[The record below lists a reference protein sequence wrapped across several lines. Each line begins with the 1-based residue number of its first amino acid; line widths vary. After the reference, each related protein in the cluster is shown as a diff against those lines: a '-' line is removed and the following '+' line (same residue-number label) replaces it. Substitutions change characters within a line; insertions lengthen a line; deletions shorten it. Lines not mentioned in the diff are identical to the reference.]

1 MGRPTGVVVLGANKS
16 RLEPEPSLS
25 LRGQTLEPCAGVQKQ
40 PGLVPTLD
48 WWYDSELWLHGV
60 WFDQSTAQLCDKLL
74 KTWSWRNRQT
84 NLVSKK
90 SKIVHAK
97 DRLCKDE
104 KTWMTMTFWSVWAFS

>member
-25 LRGQTLEPCAGVQKQ
+25 LRGQKLEPCAGVQKQ

-74 KTWSWRNRQT
+74 KTWSWRNR
-84 NLVSKK
+84 
-90 SKIVHAK
+90 
-97 DRLCKDE
+97 
-104 KTWMTMTFWSVWAFS
+104 